1 MFTEYVG
8 LRGSSWHEDC
18 QCTLMKCRDK
28 LCSKEEI
35 ELRVLPEPD
44 NVRDKNALII
54 QAKVND
60 QWDRIGYIPK
70 EQVRKFTV
78 AIRNNEVKI
87 IKFKN
92 IKCRVLISDAATQVY
107 IPSVLVTKTGK
118 WLPRDN
124 LYMYNGDI

>member
-1 MFTEYVG
+1 
-8 LRGSSWHEDC
+8 
-18 QCTLMKCRDK
+18 MKCRDK

-35 ELRVLPEPD
+35 ELRALPEPD

-92 IKCRVLISDAATQVY
+92 IKCQALMSDAATRVY
-107 IPSVLVTKTGK
+107 AASVLVTKTCK
-118 WLPRDN
+118 
-124 LYMYNGDI
+124 